1 MAERERE
8 IIPLEEFTRRLRAQG
23 VPREHAA
30 FICPVCGTVQSA
42 ALLLKYATE
51 EQADRALGYSCVGR
65 YSRAGAWVGKPSPAG
80 PGCNWT
86 LGGLLRIHELEV
98 QTVPWFRVASPGE
111 AQALMKEVSRG

>member
-23 VPREHAA
+23 VPREHA
-30 FICPVCGTVQSA
+30 T
-42 ALLLKYATE
+42 
-51 EQADRALGYSCVGR
+51 
-65 YSRAGAWVGKPSPAG
+65 GKPSPAG

-98 QTVPWFRVASPGE
+98 QTVPWFRVASPEE
-111 AQALMKEVSRG
+111 AQALMREVPRG